1 MFDTF
6 PRYDVFKNTAIYFCN
21 VKIYYTID
29 LWTSPTY
36 SCCLAMQDVPLLC
49 AWLTTYPKH
58 GPCMILQRN
67 VKTRLCLRDNLW
79 PFWCTC
85 VCAAAP
91 LGFWGLLRS
100 FAAFVAAQREPA
112 KSTSSGARNVDG
124 KWQEQQDQRAIQS
137 RDVNN
142 GSYLVTWV
150 TSCSSRQ
157 PLPNLWTSLVR
168 AEPQQSPCVTL
179 CTCCEHRASFADI
192 FASRKVPGHWPCLP
206 QAGGAV
212 RQHRRAHRR
221 WRSVLVSTW
230 NARFSTSLVG
240 VCSLFIEG
248 TCQKRISARRV
259 FSLMIL

>member
-1 MFDTF
+1 MCDLFDVAASAP
-6 PRYDVFKNTAIYFCN
+6 PR
-21 VKIYYTID
+21 
-29 LWTSPTY
+29 
-36 SCCLAMQDVPLLC
+36 
-49 AWLTTYPKH
+49 
-58 GPCMILQRN
+58 
-67 VKTRLCLRDNLW
+67 
-79 PFWCTC
+79 
-85 VCAAAP
+85 AAP
-91 LGFWGLLRS
+91 LGFWGVLGS
-100 FAAFVAAQREPA
+100 FAAFVAAPREPA

-206 QAGGAV
+206 QAALPRGSIAKPTAGGDP
-212 RQHRRAHRR
+212 H
-221 WRSVLVSTW
+221 
-230 NARFSTSLVG
+230 
-240 VCSLFIEG
+240 
-248 TCQKRISARRV
+248 
-259 FSLMIL
+259 